1 VILLIIWLTCL
12 IVGVLAAN
20 GGIWRFLFE
29 VEIWWIGKFG
39 KLGNYDK

>member
-1 VILLIIWLTCL
+1 VILLIAWVACL
-12 IVGVLAAN
+12 IIGVSIGT

-29 VEIWWIGKFG
+29 VEVWWIGKFG